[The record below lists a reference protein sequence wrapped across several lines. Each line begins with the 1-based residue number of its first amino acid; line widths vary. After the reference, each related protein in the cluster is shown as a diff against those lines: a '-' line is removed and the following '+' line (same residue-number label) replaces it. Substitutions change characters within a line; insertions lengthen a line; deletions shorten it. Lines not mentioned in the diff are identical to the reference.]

1 MVEADDQVVSA
12 YLTMIMSPV
21 ASRRRQRSAQRSKT

>member
-1 MVEADDQVVSA
+1 MLEADDEVVSV
-12 YLTMIMSPV
+12 YRTMIISPV